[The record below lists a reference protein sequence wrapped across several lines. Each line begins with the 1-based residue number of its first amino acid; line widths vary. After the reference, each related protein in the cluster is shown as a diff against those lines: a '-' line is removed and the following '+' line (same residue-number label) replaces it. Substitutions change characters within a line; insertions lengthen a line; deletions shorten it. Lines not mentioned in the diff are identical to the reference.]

1 MVIVRD
7 KRGGLKKL
15 PAVYTEGVIRGLFKK
30 FRKIYIRNSQSRN

>member
-7 KRGGLKKL
+7 KRGLKKL